1 MGLGHS
7 ISFDS
12 LILAESS
19 PSKLLDFVNLN
30 VRLREKQ
37 GLRPGLLGC

>member
-19 PSKLLDFVNLN
+19 PSNLLDVVAGASRWRVILFGKK
-30 VRLREKQ
+30 EKS
-37 GLRPGLLGC
+37 L